1 MRFTAQTQQIHR
13 SILNTYRER
22 EDLLSGN
29 APAQLRGFKEY
40 KEVIMSENTL
50 RQDDAIRTQ
59 DYEAMKSDIRADLA
73 DEIAGDSGRPTEAR
87 SDRIGRNSGG
97 GRFVA
102 FISQIVDYIF
112 FVIYGLLAVRLMLAL
127 FAANESAGFVKM
139 IKDVTDPLYQPFK
152 GIVPSLS
159 LQDGFTLVLPIIVA
173 LFVYVLLHL
182 AINGLLR
189 LFVQRK
195 TVI

>member
-1 MRFTAQTQQIHR
+1 MAT
-13 SILNTYRER
+13 
-22 EDLLSGN
+22 
-29 APAQLRGFKEY
+29 APAQVRGPNEY
-40 KEVIMSENTL
+40 NEVIMSENTL
-50 RQDDAIRTQ
+50 RRDDAIRTE
-59 DYEAMKSDIRADLA
+59 DYEAMKSDARADLA
-73 DEIAGDSGRPTEAR
+73 DEIDRDSRSPAEIR
-87 SDRIGRNSGG
+87 SDRAGRYGQG

-102 FISQIVDYIF
+102 LISQIVDYIF

-139 IKDVTDPLYQPFK
+139 IKDVTDPLYRPFK

-159 LQDGFTLVLPIIVA
+159 LQEGFTLVLPIIVA